1 MKKLLL
7 FFTALSLCAGA
18 YAQQALGISTNI
30 TSPQVNPDGSVT
42 FRLRAPKAVKVTVT
56 GDFLPSIPEGATDAT
71 TTVDMVEK
79 ENGVWEYTTVPLP
92 GELYSYAFNVDGV
105 RMLDPSN
112 IFQNRDISTYT
123 SIVIVSRNDSDPGHY
138 YKVGKVAHGNVS
150 KVWYNSPA
158 LGITRRMTV
167 YTPAGYEDLGNKTKY
182 PVLYVLHGAGGD
194 ENAWSELGRAAYIMD
209 NLIAEGKAKPCIMV
223 MTNGNPGQEA
233 APGEW
238 ANEQVDPMNR
248 GGGRAGFPES
258 FPDVMKYVESHYR
271 VLKGAANTA
280 ICGLSMGGGHTFQ
293 ISNLN
298 PGKFGYIGVFSAAL
312 SVPSV
317 NPQPAAP
324 RQQGAPAGGNRR
336 ARPNVYDGLNNNP
349 EYAARIKAVFNAK
362 PKLYYIAIGKT
373 DFLYDSSAQYRQ
385 WLDANNFKY
394 EYKETPGGHIWRN
407 WRLYLTDFGQKVFK

>member
-42 FRLRAPKAVKVTVT
+42 FRLRAPK
-56 GDFLPSIPEGATDAT
+56 
-71 TTVDMVEK
+71 EK

-248 GGGRAGFPES
+248 GGGRASFPES